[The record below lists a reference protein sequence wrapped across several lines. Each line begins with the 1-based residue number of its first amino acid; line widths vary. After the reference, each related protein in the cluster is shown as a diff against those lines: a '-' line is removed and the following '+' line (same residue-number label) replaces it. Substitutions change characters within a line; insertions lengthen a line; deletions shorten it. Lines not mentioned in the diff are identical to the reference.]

1 MKKIDILDVIKK
13 HAESHRALAGSD
25 AYSAQ
30 EAPKLEAAWDAIH
43 ELVDAAGVV
52 LWELRDRSD
61 AKKALIK
68 AIEKFEGAE

>member
-1 MKKIDILDVIKK
+1 MGKINILDVIKK

-30 EAPKLEAAWDAIH
+30 EAPKLEAAWEAIH
-43 ELVDAAGVV
+43 ELVDSAGVV
-52 LWELRDRSD
+52 LWELRDPSD

-68 AIEKFEGAE
+68 AIEKFEGVE